1 MKTAIIGCGF
11 VADFYMSTIKHYSQL
26 DLIKVYDKDKRRLK
40 QFSRFYKIRTAKSFD
55 EILKDKNIELILNLQ
70 ILRTL

>member
-26 DLIKVYDKDKRRLK
+26 DLIKVYDKDKMIK
-40 QFSRFYKIRTAKSFD
+40 TISRFYKIRLPKVLMKF
-55 EILKDKNIELILNLQ
+55 
-70 ILRTL
+70 